1 MTSFYYQ
8 GNNSP
13 RDQQPSPRPDIAP
26 KPEVFPRPDVTPRV
40 TMTTFGNTTTIP
52 DSSPAY
58 HPHYDDSKC
67 LMYAWALFNIVNI
80 ERWGKFS
87 SHTIPPFIRLGI
99 QEQFSPDNY
108 QILTIPVGCI
118 VCTAFGRAPTCG
130 VIGLGVQD
138 HPQSNNSVNM
148 MINTKPST
156 CGVKWLVQVDKNMCL
171 VH

>member
-1 MTSFYYQ
+1 
-8 GNNSP
+8 
-13 RDQQPSPRPDIAP
+13 
-26 KPEVFPRPDVTPRV
+26 
-40 TMTTFGNTTTIP
+40 MTTFGNTTTIP

-67 LMYAWALFNIVNI
+67 LLYASALFNIVNL
-80 ERWGKFS
+80 ERLGEFS

-99 QEQFSPDNY
+99 QEQFSPDNF

-130 VIGLGVQD
+130 VIGLGVQH
-138 HPQSNNSVNM
+138 HPQSNNSVVV

-156 CGVKWLVQVDKNMCL
+156 CGEKWLVQVDKNMCL
-171 VH
+171 VDWPLCFDLIVLTLILQLKMKIILFYIRIYGKYCLLDSS